1 MIIPAPITPVS
12 ALKGS
17 LGAGTLSG
25 LQRNV
30 LSLYRSLLRIS
41 YQKDISAAKV
51 TNTAMSIQ
59 TDHDSGGSKLS
70 SSSPSPRMTFLSC
83 LQNNVLVNPSSTTST
98 HYTRQEFRRSAM
110 SVRRT
115 DFKTIEH
122 MIRKGEKHIKLLKMP
137 GVKVV
142 SGSSLS

>member
-1 MIIPAPITPVS
+1 MIFPTTITPVS

-17 LGAGTLSG
+17 LGVGTLSG

-41 YQKDISAAKV
+41 HQKDIAAAKASNLPV
-51 TNTAMSIQ
+51 CIK
-59 TDHDSGGSKLS
+59 TDHDSGNKLS
-70 SSSPSPRMTFLSC
+70 SASSPRMTFLSC
-83 LQNNVLVNPSSTTST
+83 LQNNVTVNPSSTAST
-98 HYTRQEFRRSAM
+98 HYTRQEFRRRAK

-115 DFKTIEH
+115 DLKTIEH

-137 GVKVV
+137 GVKVI
-142 SGSSLS
+142 SSSSLS